1 MTFLLCDPGWY
12 ARGRHYAK
20 LSLSNAARLSFSDL
34 CILLFMFLSL
44 CRLCVCVF
52 LCSHWSLVDVPL
64 IFFCP
69 ADHVPDWQPRVLLGM
84 VEARSVNVKKTTTT
98 FNELDVQNGWE
109 ENTHT
114 HTYYCTYYLVY
125 CVYVCV
131 FSSHSFWASSSLDVP
146 AAGSHRRKVTHDFS
160 STCRPGSS
168 EVPRNP
174 LTRWDVSSTPANGVF
189 LTKKLKN
196 KTKMLNGWRTIQS
209 LVHKIRLHGRRGKGT
224 AGSFSREKLRPAPQ
238 KVDEKSCV
246 TFLLCDPGWY
256 VQRT

>member
-1 MTFLLCDPGWY
+1 M

-98 FNELDVQNGWE
+98 TTVYEKTPNLHQSHICQWGAQP
-109 ENTHT
+109 
-114 HTYYCTYYLVY
+114 YLVGPLSRL
-125 CVYVCV
+125 VGKPPLSPWVSANILPLTQVVNTTNSAIPLTEIFDRV
-131 FSSHSFWASSSLDVP
+131 FSDVCNSL
-146 AAGSHRRKVTHDFS
+146 GF
-160 STCRPGSS
+160 
-168 EVPRNP
+168 EVQKQ
-174 LTRWDVSSTPANGVF
+174 
-189 LTKKLKN
+189 KK
-196 KTKMLNGWRTIQS
+196 TGIGEQS
-209 LVHKIRLHGRRGKGT
+209 CL
-224 AGSFSREKLRPAPQ
+224 PQ
-238 KVDEKSCV
+238 A
-246 TFLLCDPGWY
+246 
-256 VQRT
+256 